1 MSINDKPTADV
12 EVTGVQGSDDTVNDI
27 AMPSELD
34 VLKQRATLMNIK
46 FSNNI
51 SVEKLREKIEAA
63 QASDEEEPVVVE
75 VTATNPLGEAPPV
88 VKKMTLGQKI
98 RQEQLRLVRV
108 RIQNLDPKKKDL
120 PGEII
125 TVANEYMGTV
135 RKFVPFGEATDDGYH
150 IPYCIYEF
158 LKNRKFQNIRVLKGK
173 GGQPR
178 IEQGWVREFSIEVLP
193 ALTQEELN
201 QLGAAQIAAGSMND

>member
-1 MSINDKPTADV
+1 MSINDKPTTDV
-12 EVTGVQGSDDTVNDI
+12 EVNVQGNEDTVNDI
-27 AMPSELD
+27 AMPSELE

-63 QASDEEEPVVVE
+63 QVKDEPVVE
-75 VTATNPLGEAPPV
+75 EAAINPLGDKQEAG

-98 RQEQLRLVRV
+98 RAEQTRLIRV

-135 RKFVPFGEATDDGYH
+135 RKFVPFGEVTDNGYH

-158 LKNRKFQNIRVLKGK
+158 LKERKFINITTRKGK
-173 GGQPR
+173 NGLPDIR
-178 IEQGWVREFSIEVLP
+178 ATEAREFSIEVLP
-193 ALTQEELN
+193 PLTEAELA
-201 QLGAAQIAAGSMND
+201 QLSQAQIAAGSLND

>member
-1 MSINDKPTADV
+1 MSINDKPTTDV
-12 EVTGVQGSDDTVNDI
+12 ELDVQGNEDTVNNI

-63 QASDEEEPVVVE
+63 QAKDEPE
-75 VTATNPLGEAPPV
+75 VKESAVNPLGEKQEAG

-98 RQEQLRLVRV
+98 RAEQTRLIRV

-135 RKFVPFGEATDDGYH
+135 RKFVPFGEVTDNGYH

-158 LKNRKFQNIRVLKGK
+158 LKERKFINITTRKGK
-173 GGQPR
+173 NGLPDIR
-178 IEQGWVREFSIEVLP
+178 ATEAREFSIEVLP
-193 ALTQEELN
+193 PLTEAELA
-201 QLGAAQIAAGSMND
+201 QLAQAQIAAGSLND

>member
-1 MSINDKPTADV
+1 MSINDKPTTDV
-12 EVTGVQGSDDTVNDI
+12 ELGVQGNEDTVNDI
-27 AMPSELD
+27 AMPSELE

-63 QASDEEEPVVVE
+63 QASDEPEVE
-75 VTATNPLGEAPPV
+75 VAAVNPLGAKQETG

-98 RQEQLRLVRV
+98 RAEQTRLIRV

-135 RKFVPFGEATDDGYH
+135 RKFVPFGEVTDNGYH

-158 LKNRKFQNIRVLKGK
+158 LKERKFINITTRKGK
-173 GGQPR
+173 NGLPDIR
-178 IEQGWVREFSIEVLP
+178 ATEAREFSIEVLP
-193 ALTQEELN
+193 PLTEAELA
-201 QLGAAQIAAGSMND
+201 QLAQAQIAAGSLND

>member
-1 MSINDKPTADV
+1 MSINDKPTAEVV
-12 EVTGVQGSDDTVNDI
+12 ETQGNDDTVNDI
-27 AMPSELD
+27 AMPSELE
-34 VLKQRATLMNIK
+34 VLKQRAALMNIK

-63 QASDEEEPVVVE
+63 QAADEEEPEVE
-75 VTATNPLGEAPPV
+75 VTTTNPLSQEAPV

-135 RKFVPFGEATDDGYH
+135 RKFVPYGEATDNGYH

-158 LKNRKFQNIRVLKGK
+158 LKNRKFVNITTKKGK
-173 GGQPR
+173 NGQL
-178 IEQGWVREFSIEVLP
+178 QVSHADVREFSIEVLP
-193 ALTQEELN
+193 QLTQEELN
-201 QLGAAQIAAGSMND
+201 RLGQAQIAAGSLND

>member
-12 EVTGVQGSDDTVNDI
+12 ELDVQGNDDTVNDI

-63 QASDEEEPVVVE
+63 QAADEEEPEVE
-75 VTATNPLGEAPPV
+75 VAVTNPLGEAAPV

-135 RKFVPFGEATDDGYH
+135 RKFVPFGEATDNGYH
-150 IPYCIYEF
+150 IPWCIYEF
-158 LKNRKFQNIRVLKGK
+158 LKNRKFVNITVKKGK
-173 GGQPR
+173 NGQPQ
-178 IEQGWVREFSIEVLP
+178 ISHADVREFSIEVLP
-193 ALTQEELN
+193 ALTQEDLN
-201 QLGAAQIAAGSMND
+201 QLATAQIAAGSLND

>member
-12 EVTGVQGSDDTVNDI
+12 EVNVQGNEDTVNDI
-27 AMPSELD
+27 AMPSELE

-63 QASDEEEPVVVE
+63 QAKDEPEIKEAAV
-75 VTATNPLGEAPPV
+75 NPLGEKQEAG

-98 RQEQLRLVRV
+98 RAEQTRLIRV

-135 RKFVPFGEATDDGYH
+135 RKFVPFGEVTDNGYH

-158 LKNRKFQNIRVLKGK
+158 LKERKFINITTRKGK
-173 GGQPR
+173 NGLPDIR
-178 IEQGWVREFSIEVLP
+178 ATEAREFSIEVLP
-193 ALTQEELN
+193 PLTEAELA
-201 QLGAAQIAAGSMND
+201 QLAQAQIAAGSLND

>member
-1 MSINDKPTADV
+1 MSINDKPTTDV
-12 EVTGVQGSDDTVNDI
+12 GLDVQGNEDTVNDI

-63 QASDEEEPVVVE
+63 QAKDEPE
-75 VTATNPLGEAPPV
+75 VKEASVNPLGEKQEAG

-98 RQEQLRLVRV
+98 RAEQTRLIRV

-135 RKFVPFGEATDDGYH
+135 RKFVPFGEVTDNGYH

-158 LKNRKFQNIRVLKGK
+158 LKERKFINITTRKGK
-173 GGQPR
+173 NGLPDIR
-178 IEQGWVREFSIEVLP
+178 ATEAREFSIEVLP
-193 ALTQEELN
+193 PLTEAELA
-201 QLGAAQIAAGSMND
+201 QLAQAQIAAGSLND

>member
-1 MSINDKPTADV
+1 MSINDKPTTDV
-12 EVTGVQGSDDTVNDI
+12 EVNVQGNEDTVNDI
-27 AMPSELD
+27 AMPSELE

-51 SVEKLREKIEAA
+51 SVDKLREKIEAA
-63 QASDEEEPVVVE
+63 QAKDEPEVEEAAV
-75 VTATNPLGEAPPV
+75 NPLGEKQEAG

-98 RQEQLRLVRV
+98 RAEQTRLIRV

-135 RKFVPFGEATDDGYH
+135 RKFVPFGEVTDNGYH

-158 LKNRKFQNIRVLKGK
+158 LKERKFINITTRKGK
-173 GGQPR
+173 NGLPDIR
-178 IEQGWVREFSIEVLP
+178 ATEAREFSIEVLP
-193 ALTQEELN
+193 PLTEAELA
-201 QLGAAQIAAGSMND
+201 QLAQAQIAAGSLND

>member
-1 MSINDKPTADV
+1 MSINDKPTTGV
-12 EVTGVQGSDDTVNDI
+12 EVNAQGNEDTVNDI
-27 AMPSELD
+27 AMPSELE

-63 QASDEEEPVVVE
+63 QVKDEPVVEAAV
-75 VTATNPLGEAPPV
+75 NPLGDKQEAG

-98 RQEQLRLVRV
+98 RAEQTRLIRV

-135 RKFVPFGEATDDGYH
+135 RKFVPFGEVTDNGYH

-158 LKNRKFQNIRVLKGK
+158 LKERKFINITTRKGK
-173 GGQPR
+173 NGLPDIR
-178 IEQGWVREFSIEVLP
+178 ATEAREFSIEVLP
-193 ALTQEELN
+193 PLTEAELA
-201 QLGAAQIAAGSMND
+201 QLAQAQIAAGSLND

>member
-1 MSINDKPTADV
+1 MSINDKPTTDV
-12 EVTGVQGSDDTVNDI
+12 EVNVQGNEDTVNDI
-27 AMPSELD
+27 AMPSELE

-63 QASDEEEPVVVE
+63 QVKDEPVVEAAV
-75 VTATNPLGEAPPV
+75 NPLGDKQEAG

-98 RQEQLRLVRV
+98 RAEQTRLIRV

-135 RKFVPFGEATDDGYH
+135 RKFVPFGEVTDNGYH

-158 LKNRKFQNIRVLKGK
+158 LKERKFINITTRKGK
-173 GGQPR
+173 NGLPDIR
-178 IEQGWVREFSIEVLP
+178 ATEAREFSIEVLP
-193 ALTQEELN
+193 PLTEAELA
-201 QLGAAQIAAGSMND
+201 QLAQAQIAAGSLNE

>member
-1 MSINDKPTADV
+1 MSINDKPTTDV
-12 EVTGVQGSDDTVNDI
+12 ELDVQGNEDTVNDI
-27 AMPSELD
+27 AMPSELE
-34 VLKQRATLMNIK
+34 VLRQRATLMNIK

-51 SVEKLREKIEAA
+51 SVEKLREKVEAA
-63 QASDEEEPVVVE
+63 QAKDEPE
-75 VTATNPLGEAPPV
+75 VKEAAVNPLGEKQEAG

-98 RQEQLRLVRV
+98 RAEQTRLIRV

-135 RKFVPFGEATDDGYH
+135 RKFVPFGEVTDNGYH

-158 LKNRKFQNIRVLKGK
+158 LKERKFINITTRKGK
-173 GGQPR
+173 NGLPDIR
-178 IEQGWVREFSIEVLP
+178 ATEAREFSIEVLP
-193 ALTQEELN
+193 PLTEAELA
-201 QLGAAQIAAGSMND
+201 QLAQAQIAAGSLND

>member
-1 MSINDKPTADV
+1 MSINDKPTTDV
-12 EVTGVQGSDDTVNDI
+12 ELDVQGNEDTVNDI

-63 QASDEEEPVVVE
+63 QAKDEPE
-75 VTATNPLGEAPPV
+75 VKEAAVNPLGEKQEAG

-98 RQEQLRLVRV
+98 RAEQTRLIRV

-135 RKFVPFGEATDDGYH
+135 RKFVPFGEVTDNGYH

-158 LKNRKFQNIRVLKGK
+158 LKERKFINITTRKGK
-173 GGQPR
+173 NGLPDIR
-178 IEQGWVREFSIEVLP
+178 ATEAREFSIEVLP
-193 ALTQEELN
+193 PLTEAELA
-201 QLGAAQIAAGSMND
+201 QLAQAQIAAGSLND

>member
-1 MSINDKPTADV
+1 MSINDKPTTDV
-12 EVTGVQGSDDTVNDI
+12 EVNVQGNEDTVNDI
-27 AMPSELD
+27 AMPSELE

-63 QASDEEEPVVVE
+63 QVKDEPVVE
-75 VTATNPLGEAPPV
+75 AAINPLGEKQEAG

-98 RQEQLRLVRV
+98 RAEQTRLIRV

-135 RKFVPFGEATDDGYH
+135 RKFVPFGEVTDNGYH

-158 LKNRKFQNIRVLKGK
+158 LKERKFINITTRKGK
-173 GGQPR
+173 NGLPDIR
-178 IEQGWVREFSIEVLP
+178 ATEAREFSIEVLP
-193 ALTQEELN
+193 PLTEAELA
-201 QLGAAQIAAGSMND
+201 QLAQAQIAAGSLND

>member
-12 EVTGVQGSDDTVNDI
+12 ELDVQGNEDTVNDI
-27 AMPSELD
+27 AMPSELE

-63 QASDEEEPVVVE
+63 QVKDEPE
-75 VTATNPLGEAPPV
+75 VKESAVNPLGEKQEAG

-98 RQEQLRLVRV
+98 RAEQTRLIRV

-135 RKFVPFGEATDDGYH
+135 RKFVPFGEVTDNGYH

-158 LKNRKFQNIRVLKGK
+158 LKERKFINITTRKGK
-173 GGQPR
+173 NGLPDIR
-178 IEQGWVREFSIEVLP
+178 ATEAREFSIEVLP
-193 ALTQEELN
+193 PLTEAELA
-201 QLGAAQIAAGSMND
+201 QLAQAQIAAGSLND

>member
-1 MSINDKPTADV
+1 MSINDKPTTEVV
-12 EVTGVQGSDDTVNDI
+12 ETQGNDDTVNDI
-27 AMPSELD
+27 AMPSELE

-63 QASDEEEPVVVE
+63 QAADEEEPEVE
-75 VTATNPLGEAPPV
+75 VTSTNPLSQEAPV

-98 RQEQLRLVRV
+98 RQEQLRMVRV

-135 RKFVPFGEATDDGYH
+135 RKFVPFGEATDNGYH

-158 LKNRKFQNIRVLKGK
+158 LKNRKFVNITTKKGK
-173 GGQPR
+173 NGQL
-178 IEQGWVREFSIEVLP
+178 QVSHADVREFSIEVLP
-193 ALTQEELN
+193 QLTQEELN
-201 QLGAAQIAAGSMND
+201 RLGQAQIAAGSLND

>member
-1 MSINDKPTADV
+1 MSINDKPTTDV
-12 EVTGVQGSDDTVNDI
+12 ELDVQGNEDTVNDI
-27 AMPSELD
+27 AMPSELE

-63 QASDEEEPVVVE
+63 QAKDELE
-75 VTATNPLGEAPPV
+75 VKEATVNPLGEKQEAG

-98 RQEQLRLVRV
+98 RAEQTRLIRV

-135 RKFVPFGEATDDGYH
+135 RKFVPFGEVTDNGYH

-158 LKNRKFQNIRVLKGK
+158 LKERKFINITTRKGK
-173 GGQPR
+173 NGLPDIR
-178 IEQGWVREFSIEVLP
+178 ATEAREFSIEVLP
-193 ALTQEELN
+193 PLTEAELA
-201 QLGAAQIAAGSMND
+201 QLAQAQIAAGSLND

>member
-1 MSINDKPTADV
+1 MSINDKPTTDV
-12 EVTGVQGSDDTVNDI
+12 ELDVQGNEDTVNDI

-63 QASDEEEPVVVE
+63 QAKDEPE
-75 VTATNPLGEAPPV
+75 VKESAVNPLGEKQEAG

-98 RQEQLRLVRV
+98 RAEQTRLIRV

-135 RKFVPFGEATDDGYH
+135 RKFVPFGEVTDNGYH

-158 LKNRKFQNIRVLKGK
+158 LKERKFINITTRKGK
-173 GGQPR
+173 NGLPDIR
-178 IEQGWVREFSIEVLP
+178 ATEAREFSIEVLP
-193 ALTQEELN
+193 PLTEAELA
-201 QLGAAQIAAGSMND
+201 QLAQAQIAAGSLND

>member
-1 MSINDKPTADV
+1 MSINDKPTTDV
-12 EVTGVQGSDDTVNDI
+12 ELDVQGNEDTVNDI

-63 QASDEEEPVVVE
+63 QANDEPE
-75 VTATNPLGEAPPV
+75 ATEAAINPLGANQEAG

-98 RQEQLRLVRV
+98 RAEQTRLIRV

-135 RKFVPFGEATDDGYH
+135 RKFVPFGEVTDSGYH

-158 LKNRKFQNIRVLKGK
+158 LKERKFINITTRKGK
-173 GGQPR
+173 NGLPDIR
-178 IEQGWVREFSIEVLP
+178 ATEAREFSIEVLP
-193 ALTQEELN
+193 PLTEAELA
-201 QLGAAQIAAGSMND
+201 QLAQAQIAAGSLND

>member
-1 MSINDKPTADV
+1 MSINDKPTTDV
-12 EVTGVQGSDDTVNDI
+12 ELDVQGNEDTVNDI
-27 AMPSELD
+27 AMPSELE

-63 QASDEEEPVVVE
+63 QAKDEPE
-75 VTATNPLGEAPPV
+75 VTEAAVNPLGANQEAG

-98 RQEQLRLVRV
+98 RAEQTRLIRV

-135 RKFVPFGEATDDGYH
+135 RKFVPFGEVTDNGYH

-158 LKNRKFQNIRVLKGK
+158 LKERKFINITTRKGK
-173 GGQPR
+173 NGLPDIR
-178 IEQGWVREFSIEVLP
+178 ATEAREFSIEVLP
-193 ALTQEELN
+193 PLTEAELA
-201 QLGAAQIAAGSMND
+201 QLAQAQIAAGSLND

>member
-1 MSINDKPTADV
+1 MSINDKPTTDV
-12 EVTGVQGSDDTVNDI
+12 EVNVQGNEDTVNDI
-27 AMPSELD
+27 AMPSELE

-63 QASDEEEPVVVE
+63 QVKDEPVVEAAV
-75 VTATNPLGEAPPV
+75 NPLGEKQEAS

-98 RQEQLRLVRV
+98 RAEQTRLIRV

-135 RKFVPFGEATDDGYH
+135 RKFVPFGEVTDNGYH

-158 LKNRKFQNIRVLKGK
+158 LKERKFINITTRKGK
-173 GGQPR
+173 NGLPDIR
-178 IEQGWVREFSIEVLP
+178 ATEAREFSIEVLP
-193 ALTQEELN
+193 PLTEAELA
-201 QLGAAQIAAGSMND
+201 QLAQAQIAAGSLND

>member
-1 MSINDKPTADV
+1 MSINDKPTTEVV
-12 EVTGVQGSDDTVNDI
+12 ETQGNDDTVNDI
-27 AMPSELD
+27 AMPSELE
-34 VLKQRATLMNIK
+34 VLKQRATLMNIQ

-51 SVEKLREKIEAA
+51 GVEALRKKIEAA
-63 QASDEEEPVVVE
+63 QVKDEPEVE
-75 VTATNPLGEAPPV
+75 VAEENPLGEAPAP

-135 RKFVPFGEATDDGYH
+135 RKFVPFGEATDEGYH

-173 GGQPR
+173 NGQPR
-178 IEQGWVREFSIEVLP
+178 IEQGWIREFSIEVLP
-193 ALTQEELN
+193 QLTQEELDR
-201 QLGAAQIAAGSMND
+201 LASAQIAAGSLND

>member
-12 EVTGVQGSDDTVNDI
+12 ELDVQGNEDTVNDI
-27 AMPSELD
+27 AMPSELE

-63 QASDEEEPVVVE
+63 QAKDEPE
-75 VTATNPLGEAPPV
+75 VTEAAVNPLGANQEAG

-98 RQEQLRLVRV
+98 RAEQTRLIRV

-135 RKFVPFGEATDDGYH
+135 RKFVPFGEVTDNGYH

-158 LKNRKFQNIRVLKGK
+158 LKERKFINITTRKGK
-173 GGQPR
+173 NGLPDIR
-178 IEQGWVREFSIEVLP
+178 ATEAREFSIEVLP
-193 ALTQEELN
+193 PLTEAELA
-201 QLGAAQIAAGSMND
+201 QLAQAQIAAGSLND

>member
-1 MSINDKPTADV
+1 MSINDKPTTDV
-12 EVTGVQGSDDTVNDI
+12 EVNVQGNEDTVNDI
-27 AMPSELD
+27 AMPSELE

-63 QASDEEEPVVVE
+63 QAKDEPE
-75 VTATNPLGEAPPV
+75 VKEATVNPLGEKQEAG

-98 RQEQLRLVRV
+98 RAEQTRLIRV

-135 RKFVPFGEATDDGYH
+135 RKFVPFGEVTDNGYH

-158 LKNRKFQNIRVLKGK
+158 LKERKFINITTRKGNN
-173 GGQPR
+173 GLPDIR
-178 IEQGWVREFSIEVLP
+178 ATEAREFSIEVLP
-193 ALTQEELN
+193 PLTEAELA
-201 QLGAAQIAAGSMND
+201 QLAQAQIAAGSLND

>member
-1 MSINDKPTADV
+1 MSINDKPTTDV
-12 EVTGVQGSDDTVNDI
+12 ELDVQGNEDTVNDI

-63 QASDEEEPVVVE
+63 QVKDEPE
-75 VTATNPLGEAPPV
+75 VKEAAVNPLGEKQEAG

-98 RQEQLRLVRV
+98 RAEQTRLIRV

-135 RKFVPFGEATDDGYH
+135 RKFVPFGEVTDNGYH

-158 LKNRKFQNIRVLKGK
+158 LKERKFINITTRKGK
-173 GGQPR
+173 NG
-178 IEQGWVREFSIEVLP
+178 LP
-193 ALTQEELN
+193 DIRATEHVSSPLKYCLR
-201 QLGAAQIAAGSMND
+201 

>member
-12 EVTGVQGSDDTVNDI
+12 ELDVQGNEDTVNDI
-27 AMPSELD
+27 AMPSELE

-63 QASDEEEPVVVE
+63 QAKDEPE
-75 VTATNPLGEAPPV
+75 VKESAVNPLGEKQEAG

-98 RQEQLRLVRV
+98 RAEQTRLIRV

-135 RKFVPFGEATDDGYH
+135 RKFVPFGEVTDNGYH

-158 LKNRKFQNIRVLKGK
+158 LKERKFINITTRKGK
-173 GGQPR
+173 NGLPDIR
-178 IEQGWVREFSIEVLP
+178 ATEAREFSIEVLP
-193 ALTQEELN
+193 PLTEAELA
-201 QLGAAQIAAGSMND
+201 QLAQAQIAAGSLND

>member
-1 MSINDKPTADV
+1 MSINDKPTTDV
-12 EVTGVQGSDDTVNDI
+12 ELDVQGNEDTVNDI
-27 AMPSELD
+27 AMPSELE

-63 QASDEEEPVVVE
+63 QAKDEPE
-75 VTATNPLGEAPPV
+75 VKESAVNPLGEKQEAGI
-88 VKKMTLGQKI
+88 KKMTLGQKI
-98 RQEQLRLVRV
+98 RAEQTRLIRV

-135 RKFVPFGEATDDGYH
+135 RKFVPFGEVTDNGYH

-158 LKNRKFQNIRVLKGK
+158 LKERKFINITTRKGK
-173 GGQPR
+173 NGLPDIR
-178 IEQGWVREFSIEVLP
+178 ATEAREFSIEVLP
-193 ALTQEELN
+193 PLTEAELA
-201 QLGAAQIAAGSMND
+201 QLAQAQIAAGSLND

>member
-1 MSINDKPTADV
+1 MSINDKPTTDV
-12 EVTGVQGSDDTVNDI
+12 ELDVQGNEDTVNDI
-27 AMPSELD
+27 AMPSELE

-63 QASDEEEPVVVE
+63 QASDEPE
-75 VTATNPLGEAPPV
+75 ATEAAINPLGDKQEAG

-98 RQEQLRLVRV
+98 RAEQTRLIRV

-135 RKFVPFGEATDDGYH
+135 RKFVPFGEVTDNGYH

-158 LKNRKFQNIRVLKGK
+158 LKERKFINITTRKGK
-173 GGQPR
+173 NGLPDIR
-178 IEQGWVREFSIEVLP
+178 TTEAREFSIEVLP
-193 ALTQEELN
+193 PLTEAELA
-201 QLGAAQIAAGSMND
+201 QLAQAQIAAGSLND

>member
-1 MSINDKPTADV
+1 MSINDKPTTDV
-12 EVTGVQGSDDTVNDI
+12 ELDVQGNEDTVNDI
-27 AMPSELD
+27 VMPSELE

-63 QASDEEEPVVVE
+63 QAKDEPE
-75 VTATNPLGEAPPV
+75 VKESAVNPLGEKQEAG

-98 RQEQLRLVRV
+98 RAEQTRLIRV

-135 RKFVPFGEATDDGYH
+135 RKFVPFGEVTDNGYH

-158 LKNRKFQNIRVLKGK
+158 LKERKFINITTRKGK
-173 GGQPR
+173 NGLPDIR
-178 IEQGWVREFSIEVLP
+178 ATEAREFSIEVLP
-193 ALTQEELN
+193 PLTEAELA
-201 QLGAAQIAAGSMND
+201 QLAQAQIAAGSLND

>member
-1 MSINDKPTADV
+1 MSINDKPTTDV
-12 EVTGVQGSDDTVNDI
+12 ELDVQGNEDTVNDI
-27 AMPSELD
+27 AMPSELE

-63 QASDEEEPVVVE
+63 QAKDEPE
-75 VTATNPLGEAPPV
+75 VKESAVNPLGEKQEAG

-98 RQEQLRLVRV
+98 RAEQTRLIRV

-120 PGEII
+120 QGEII

-135 RKFVPFGEATDDGYH
+135 RKFVPFGEVTDNGYH

-158 LKNRKFQNIRVLKGK
+158 LKERKFINITTRKGK
-173 GGQPR
+173 NGLPDIR
-178 IEQGWVREFSIEVLP
+178 ATEAREFSIEVLP
-193 ALTQEELN
+193 PLTEAELA
-201 QLGAAQIAAGSMND
+201 QLAQAQIAAGSLND

>member
-1 MSINDKPTADV
+1 MSINDKPTTDV
-12 EVTGVQGSDDTVNDI
+12 ELDVQGNEDTVNDI
-27 AMPSELD
+27 AMPSELE

-63 QASDEEEPVVVE
+63 QAKDEPE
-75 VTATNPLGEAPPV
+75 VKEATVNPLGEKQEAG
-88 VKKMTLGQKI
+88 VKKMSLGQKI
-98 RQEQLRLVRV
+98 RAEQTRLIRV

-135 RKFVPFGEATDDGYH
+135 RKFVPFGEVTDNGYH

-158 LKNRKFQNIRVLKGK
+158 LKERKFINITTRKGK
-173 GGQPR
+173 NGLPDIR
-178 IEQGWVREFSIEVLP
+178 ATEAREFSIEVLP
-193 ALTQEELN
+193 PLTEAELA
-201 QLGAAQIAAGSMND
+201 QLAQAQIAAGSLND

>member
-12 EVTGVQGSDDTVNDI
+12 EIDVQGNDDTVNDI

-34 VLKQRATLMNIK
+34 VLKQRATLMNIP

-51 SVEKLREKIEAA
+51 SVAKLREKIEAA
-63 QASDEEEPVVVE
+63 QASDEKEPEVE
-75 VTATNPLGEAPPV
+75 VVATNPLGEAEPV

-98 RQEQLRLVRV
+98 RQEQLKLVRV

-135 RKFVPFGEATDDGYH
+135 RKFVPFGEATDNGYH
-150 IPYCIYEF
+150 IPWCIYEF
-158 LKNRKFQNIRVLKGK
+158 LKNRKFVNITTKKGK
-173 GGQPR
+173 NGQLSVSHAD
-178 IEQGWVREFSIEVLP
+178 VREFSIEVLP
-193 ALTQEELN
+193 QLTQEELD
-201 QLGAAQIAAGSMND
+201 QLGTAQIAAGSLND